1 MANSD
6 DRIDHNI
13 PFQPINIAIMT
24 ISDSR
29 TLEDDKSGNLLAT
42 RVTSDGH
49 NLAGRAIVTDDITA
63 ITRQI
68 TAWADDESVDAVV
81 TTGGTGLTGRDVT
94 PEALQSIFDKE
105 IEGFGELFR
114 FLSFQKI
121 GTSTIQSRA
130 LAGVVN
136 GTYIFA
142 LPGSPSGCRDG
153 WDDILRYQLDIRHK
167 PCNFVEIMPRLS
179 EAVNQRR
186 RG

>member
-6 DRIDHNI
+6 DRIDQRVS
-13 PFQPINIAIMT
+13 FQPINIAVMT
-24 ISDSR
+24 VSVTR
-29 TLEDDKSGNLLAT
+29 TTENDKSGNLLIERLT
-42 RVTSDGH
+42 DDGH
-49 NLAGRAIVTDDITA
+49 NLAHRAIVTDDVNA
-63 ITRQI
+63 IVNQLRQWI
-68 TAWADDESVDAVV
+68 DDDMVDAIV

-94 PEALQSIFDKE
+94 PEAMREVFEKE

-114 FLSFQKI
+114 FLSYQKI

-130 LAGVVN
+130 LAGVAG
-136 GTYIFA
+136 GTYMFA

-153 WDDILRYQLDIRHK
+153 WDDILHYQLDIRHK
-167 PCNFVEIMPRLS
+167 PCNFVEIMPRLT